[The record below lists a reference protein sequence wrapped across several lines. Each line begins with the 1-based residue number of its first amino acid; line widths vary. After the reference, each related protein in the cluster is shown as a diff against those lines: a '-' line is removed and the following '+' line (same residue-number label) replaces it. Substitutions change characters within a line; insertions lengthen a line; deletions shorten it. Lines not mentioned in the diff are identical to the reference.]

1 MVEKKYP
8 IPTEDAKQ
16 VVIAEMNVVLA
27 SFSLETLEALRS
39 ELCAKCPQR
48 SLDMLLRLREFG
60 SEERAS

>member
-8 IPTEDAKQ
+8 IPTENAKQ
-16 VVIAEMNVVLA
+16 EVMVEINVVLCT
-27 SFSLETLEALRS
+27 FSLETLEALRS

-60 SEERAS
+60 

>member
-1 MVEKKYP
+1 METQYP

-16 VVIAEMNVVLA
+16 KVIAEINVILGTL
-27 SFSLETLEALRS
+27 SLETMEALHS

-60 SEERAS
+60 

>member
-1 MVEKKYP
+1 MVEKTYP

-16 VVIAEMNVVLA
+16 AVITEINVILA
-27 SFSLETLEALRS
+27 SFSLETLEALHS

-60 SEERAS
+60 SEECDS

>member
-1 MVEKKYP
+1 MVEKNYS
-8 IPTEDAKQ
+8 ILTQDAKQ
-16 VVIAEMNVVLA
+16 KVIAEVNVILG

-60 SEERAS
+60 S